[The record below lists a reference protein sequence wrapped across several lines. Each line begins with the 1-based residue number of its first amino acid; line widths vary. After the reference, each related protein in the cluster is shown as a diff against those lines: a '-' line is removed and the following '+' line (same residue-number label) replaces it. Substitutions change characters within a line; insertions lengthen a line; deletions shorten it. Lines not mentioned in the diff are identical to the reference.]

1 MATERTYRH
10 LVRSE
15 RLLAFGVK
23 VQETDLM
30 IHANANLEKQAKELV
45 FKYRGHIEAYIEQN
59 PAFLDTLAPW
69 PSDGPYPEI
78 IGAMVQAGRW
88 AQVGPMAA
96 VAGALAEYVGQGL
109 IGRGN
114 TDEVIVENGGD
125 IYIKTNTPATIAV
138 FAGQSPLSLRVGLHF
153 SARDKPFAVCT
164 SSGTVGHSFSHGK
177 ADAVC
182 VVAASCALADAAA
195 TAIGNRIQSSKN
207 IQAAIDWG
215 QKIGKVDGILA
226 IVGDAMGLWGEIEV
240 TPL

>member
-10 LVRSE
+10 LVQSE
-15 RLLAFGVK
+15 RLPSFEVK

-30 IHANANLEKQAKELV
+30 IHARDNLETQAKELV
-45 FKYRGHIEAYIEQN
+45 FKYRGHIEAYIDQYPE
-59 PAFLDTLAPW
+59 FIDTLAPW

-78 IGAMVQAGRW
+78 VGAMVQAGRY

-109 IGRGN
+109 LSH
-114 TDEVIVENGGD
+114 TEEVIVENGGD
-125 IYIKTNTPATIAV
+125 IYIKTLTPLTMAV
-138 FAGQSPLSLRVGLHF
+138 FAGKSPLSLRIGLHF
-153 SARDKPFAVCT
+153 PACANPFAVCT
-164 SSGTVGHSFSHGK
+164 SSGTVGHSLSHGK

-182 VVAASCALADAAA
+182 VVAKSGALADAAA
-195 TAIGNRIQSSKN
+195 TAIGNRIESAQS

-215 QKIGKVDGILA
+215 QKITGVNGLLV
-226 IVGDAMGLWGEIEV
+226 IVGDAMGLWGQIEV